1 MRLIVPIII
10 IIGVVI
16 FQSVFIVQEISQA
29 IVLQFGDPK
38 KIITKAGL
46 NFKLPFIQNVVYLD
60 KRILNLDSAPEEV
73 IAADQKRLIVDAIAR
88 FKIVDPLK
96 FYISVG
102 NERVAR
108 SRLSTIINSR
118 IRGVLGTQELATLLS
133 TDRAKQMAIIQND
146 VNTEAKTL
154 GIQIVVIGVFL
165 FQSIVIVQ
173 EINQAIVLQ
182 FGDPKKIISKAGLN
196 FKLPF
201 IQNVVFLDK
210 RILNLDNAPQEVIA
224 ADQKRLIVDAI
235 ARFKIVDPLK
245 FYISVGNERVARSR
259 LSTIINS
266 RIRGVLGTQELATL
280 LSTDR
285 AKQMAINQND
295 VNTEA
300 KTLGIQIVDVRIK
313 RADLP
318 PANSDA
324 IYKRMQTER
333 EREAKEF
340 RAQGAEI
347 AQKIRSTADKYVT
360 VLLAN
365 PNKKS
370 EIMKGEGDGQ
380 RNKIFANAF
389 GQDPQFFA
397 FYRAMQAYETALIGG
412 ETSLVLSPDSEF
424 FKFFGKA
431 MKPR

>member
-1 MRLIVPIII
+1 MKVPKFIVP
-10 IIGVVI
+10 
-16 FQSVFIVQEISQA
+16 A
-29 IVLQFGDPK
+29 
-38 KIITKAGL
+38 
-46 NFKLPFIQNVVYLD
+46 
-60 KRILNLDSAPEEV
+60 
-73 IAADQKRLIVDAIAR
+73 
-88 FKIVDPLK
+88 
-96 FYISVG
+96 
-102 NERVAR
+102 
-108 SRLSTIINSR
+108 
-118 IRGVLGTQELATLLS
+118 
-133 TDRAKQMAIIQND
+133 
-146 VNTEAKTL
+146 
-154 GIQIVVIGVFL
+154 IVVIGVVL
-165 FQSIVIVQ
+165 FQSLFIVQ

-224 ADQKRLIVDAI
+224 SDQKRLIIDAI
-235 ARFKIVDPLK
+235 TRFQITDPLK

-285 AKQMAINQND
+285 TKQMAIIQKD
-295 VNTEA
+295 VNKEA
-300 KTLGIQIVDVRIK
+300 KSFGIKIIDVRIK
-313 RADLP
+313 SADLP

-340 RAQGAEI
+340 RAEGAEI
-347 AQKIRSTADKYVT
+347 AQKIRSTADKDVT

-365 PNKKS
+365 ANKKS

-380 RNKIFANAF
+380 RNKIFADAF
-389 GQDPQFFA
+389 GRDPQFFS

-412 ETSLVLSPDSEF
+412 QTSLVLSPDSEF